1 MGWRE
6 VEGRHNWWV
15 WSFMRK
21 MIMVGGCAVRRLSVS
36 NTLSTRVCIHTRVAR
51 GQDGVEVK
59 SMMDLVLVKEV
70 MLRYVHDLRA
80 LTEIGRGLSDHY
92 VVLCK
97 VMLLGLWIKRREV
110 VMGMSVWKVTM
121 YGRHFVKVPVSEAR
135 SELENAADMLE
146 GHWDRFS
153 TEA

>member
-1 MGWRE
+1 
-6 VEGRHNWWV
+6 
-15 WSFMRK
+15 MRK

-110 VMGMSVWKVTM
+110 VNG
-121 YGRHFVKVPVSEAR
+121 GRRIR
-135 SELENAADMLE
+135 SEKLREHRYTEGYAKCLEIKRVV
-146 GHWDRFS
+146 WDESRNV
-153 TEA
+153 EQMWGQLK